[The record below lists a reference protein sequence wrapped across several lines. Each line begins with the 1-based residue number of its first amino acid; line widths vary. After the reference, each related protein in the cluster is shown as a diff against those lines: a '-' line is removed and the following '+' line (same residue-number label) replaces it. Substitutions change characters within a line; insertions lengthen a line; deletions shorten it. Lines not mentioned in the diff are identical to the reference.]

1 MSKRFSAQELHALR
15 NSISIEH
22 LISVNL
28 KIPVKQREGIFYFLC
43 PLCSKF
49 RGVTYVTTN
58 LAHCF
63 CCQRNFNPIEFVMAV
78 KQLNFVDTVRFL
90 QPLLQTHPRDKHR
103 AEPPS
108 IQSRTA
114 AAQVRRSDLS
124 NIAEILRSAGFN
136 H

>member
-1 MSKRFSAQELHALR
+1 MSKRFSSQELHALR
-15 NSISIEH
+15 NSIPIEY
-22 LISVNL
+22 LIRVNL
-28 KIPVKQREGIFYFLC
+28 KIPVKQSEGIFYFLC

-49 RGVTYVTTN
+49 RGVTHVTTN
-58 LAHCF
+58 LARCF

-90 QPLLQTHPRDKHR
+90 QPLLQTHPREKHR
-103 AEPPS
+103 AEPPF

-124 NIAEILRSAGFN
+124 SIAEILRSAGFN